1 MGGSG
6 PRMGRTMALLRT
18 LQLGVLCWRSV
29 AALYMLLV
37 VLVVLL
43 AASLSQQCP
52 HQQPGATDD
61 QQL

>member
-18 LQLGVLCWRSV
+18 LQLGVLCWSV
-29 AALYMLLV
+29 AAFYMLLV